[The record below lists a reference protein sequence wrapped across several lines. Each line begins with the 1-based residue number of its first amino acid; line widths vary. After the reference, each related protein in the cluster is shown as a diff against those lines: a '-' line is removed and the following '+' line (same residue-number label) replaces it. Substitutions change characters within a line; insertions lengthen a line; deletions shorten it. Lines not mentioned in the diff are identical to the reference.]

1 MTLHPPIKFLACAL
15 AVVTLVGC
23 ASFKP
28 EALRANDVADQA
40 KTLKDQRSKEIEPLS
55 GVLTLEEAIARAIK
69 YNADRQVRLMEEAM
83 AYGALDMANFDSLPK
98 WVASAGYRSRDSDL
112 LTNLRAGPNS
122 PITPGSTISSSRNA
136 TTSDL
141 SLTWSL
147 LDFGQSYYAAKQS
160 GDRVMIA
167 GERRR
172 KALHNLVQDV
182 RTAYWRVVAAEKLG
196 QTLRETMAEAQ
207 AALSAS
213 QAAQSSALRSP
224 LEPLRF
230 QRQLLENLRM
240 LESIEQ
246 ELSFARVE
254 LSTLAAL
261 PAASTFTVQEPQQ
274 PVTTRWLDVNPSDME
289 LQAIVNNPD
298 MRESV
303 YNARIARDEARRTIL
318 KMFPG
323 LSFSYGAKQTDDPYI
338 VNQQWNEVG
347 AQISFNLLGVL
358 NAPVQRRMAEL
369 GISVAEQRRAA
380 KKKRKN
386 NMSFLGGGGGGSGT
400 TVTSVTPYAP
410 AQPALN
416 QILSNASQLY
426 QQGATSPYVAPSEQT
441 LTGLGIQ
448 ESLGTSAAQQ
458 LANTLAGNYLNPF
471 LSPIIQQAG
480 QEAYGTVSQQFSG
493 AGRTPGSPM
502 SQQQVADIVAQ
513 KALPYAFQSYG
524 QERQNQL
531 GVAQAVPSLF
541 TTGQQL
547 EQLQRQYQQAPFQAL
562 QQYAGLVTPIASGL
576 PTQTRDTQSQSNP
589 LTLGLGGALVGSQVL
604 PSIFSGLT
612 PGMGA
617 AYGGLGAAGLGLLGL
632 L

>member
-1 MTLHPPIKFLACAL
+1 MTTHPLIKLLACAL
-15 AVVTLVGC
+15 AVATLAGC

-40 KTLKDQRSKEIEPLS
+40 KTFKDQRIKEIEPLS

-69 YNADRQVRLMEEAM
+69 YNSDRQVRLMEEAM
-83 AYGALDMANFDSLPK
+83 AHGALDIANFDSLPK
-98 WVASAGYRSRDSDL
+98 WMASAGYRSRDSDL

-207 AALSAS
+207 AALNAS

-289 LQAIVNNPD
+289 LQAIINNPD

-323 LSFSYGAKQTDDPYI
+323 LSFSYGVKQTDDPYI

-380 KKKRKN
+380 TQMAVISQVHIARLNYANAAKQYARTDQIAKVDSA
-386 NMSFLGGGGGGSGT
+386 MADV
-400 TVTSVTPYAP
+400 VTAQANAQRLSKLESV
-410 AQPALN
+410 AQRTAAILSSLRRY
-416 QILSNASQLY
+416 QALSNAQ
-426 QQGATSPYVAPSEQT
+426 
-441 LTGLGIQ
+441 
-448 ESLGTSAAQQ
+448 AAASR
-458 LANTLAGNYLNPF
+458 L
-471 LSPIIQQAG
+471 QA
-480 QEAYGTVSQQFSG
+480 
-493 AGRTPGSPM
+493 
-502 SQQQVADIVAQ
+502 
-513 KALPYAFQSYG
+513 
-524 QERQNQL
+524 
-531 GVAQAVPSLF
+531 
-541 TTGQQL
+541 
-547 EQLQRQYQQAPFQAL
+547 
-562 QQYAGLVTPIASGL
+562 
-576 PTQTRDTQSQSNP
+576 
-589 LTLGLGGALVGSQVL
+589 TLGLEPAVALSEQMPLAEVVKSVGVSLKAWDAAEL
-604 PSIFSGLT
+604 PKL
-612 PGMGA
+612 P
-617 AYGGLGAAGLGLLGL
+617 AGLSW
-632 L
+632 